1 MSTSR
6 GKILVWDLPVR
17 VGHWLMAG
25 CFALAWLTGDSEEW
39 RLVHVFAGGA
49 LVGIALFRVI
59 WGLVGSRYAL
69 FADFLRRPQAA
80 LSYLKSLLGP
90 DPEHYVGHNPAGGYA
105 IVLLL
110 GLGLLSGASGW
121 LAYQEMGGEWLAEL
135 HELAVHAMLVVVLVH
150 LGGVFIG
157 SIAHHENLV
166 RPMVTGFKSGD
177 ATDRI
182 ASTRPVAAL
191 TLLAWASTVSWWLSR

>member
-1 MSTSR
+1 M
-6 GKILVWDLPVR
+6 V
-17 VGHWLMAG
+17 G

-49 LVGIALFRVI
+49 LVGAALFRVA
-59 WGLVGSRYAL
+59 WGLIGSRYAR
-69 FADFLRRPQAA
+69 FADFLQGPRQALA
-80 LSYLKSLLGP
+80 YLKSLLGP
-90 DPEHYVGHNPAGGYA
+90 RPEHYVGHNPAGGYA

-110 GLGLLSGASGW
+110 GFGLVSGASGW

-157 SIAHHENLV
+157 SIAHRENLV

-177 ATDRI
+177 AADRI
-182 ASTRPVAAL
+182 AGTRPVAAL
-191 TLLAWASTVSWWLSR
+191 TLLAWASAVSWWLSR

>member
-1 MSTSR
+1 MSASR

-17 VGHWLMAG
+17 VGHWLMVG

-49 LVGIALFRVI
+49 LVGAALFRVA
-59 WGLVGSRYAL
+59 WGLIGSRYAR
-69 FADFLRRPQAA
+69 FADFLQGPRQALA
-80 LSYLKSLLGP
+80 YLKSLLGP
-90 DPEHYVGHNPAGGYA
+90 RPEHYVGHNPAGGYA

-110 GLGLLSGASGW
+110 GFGLVSGASGW

-157 SIAHHENLV
+157 SIAHRENLV

-177 ATDRI
+177 AADRI
-182 ASTRPVAAL
+182 AGTRPVAAL
-191 TLLAWASTVSWWLSR
+191 TLLAWASAVSWWLSR